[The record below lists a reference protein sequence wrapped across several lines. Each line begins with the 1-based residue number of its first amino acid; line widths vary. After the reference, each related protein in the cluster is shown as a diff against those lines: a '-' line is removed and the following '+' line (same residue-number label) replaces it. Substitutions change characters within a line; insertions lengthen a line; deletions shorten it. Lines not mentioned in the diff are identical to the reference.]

1 MTAIKHLS
9 AVCLSVLAVLCLR
22 NPACLAQQHQRVV
35 PPRSIMGDD
44 LPYLGE
50 EIPDEL
56 PLLNIENSLY
66 SPTGFLESALKL
78 LQHGEEALKAIQ
90 MGAQREVTAEAN
102 SSEADDRSGLFGAE
116 QSYEK
121 CLNDSTLFFA
131 ALNLN
136 VPWAVQ
142 MMDSFG
148 KPSPGAMAGNRQWP
162 GAYEQCV
169 TVRAIAEDGL
179 TNTFSGQYCT
189 LGITF
194 KKDQPLL
201 PGVAGD
207 AGVCVPDSCSNG
219 DAQRVLKQLFTELA
233 LPVDVNNIKRCQHEY
248 PLDNLAKAA
257 IVVFGCFGVL
267 IALGTAVDIV
277 LVQMPKWRLARMPTI
292 LGAGLDSSG
301 GSSGETKPLLDSK
314 KPTHAEEP
322 GTLSK
327 LLISFSVYTN
337 GSKLLSTHQPAG
349 SLTSVHGIR
358 FYSMT
363 WVVLGHTFSILQSN
377 SDNAGPYR
385 NEVYDD
391 ISFQMV
397 ANATLSVDTFFVL
410 SGLLV
415 AYLSLKEMDK
425 SKGKV
430 NWPMF
435 YFHRFWRLTPVYMMV
450 IFFNTA
456 LQPYLGSGPFWPDRD
471 GSRKACEES
480 WWTNMLYINNFAH
493 LNYKCEGEGWY
504 LANDMQFYMLS
515 PLIFVPFFYSPWL
528 GGIASGAGANQFDE
542 YYIKPYCRM
551 GPYIIGL
558 IAGYILYR
566 YGSKIRMNKIVVA
579 IGWLAATGMA
589 LGSLFGLYDASKIT
603 DRVPLEVW
611 ESALWNAVGR
621 TAWGISIAWVI
632 IACHA
637 GYGGF
642 VNTILSWSAL
652 VPLSRLTYCI
662 YLIHMSAQRTLVYSF
677 QKPFYMSSVNIVM
690 FQFALL
696 VMCYLVGAIF
706 SLSFEAPMMGLEKIL
721 LHGNKKKA

>member
-1 MTAIKHLS
+1 
-9 AVCLSVLAVLCLR
+9 
-22 NPACLAQQHQRVV
+22 
-35 PPRSIMGDD
+35 
-44 LPYLGE
+44 
-50 EIPDEL
+50 
-56 PLLNIENSLY
+56 
-66 SPTGFLESALKL
+66 
-78 LQHGEEALKAIQ
+78 

-219 DAQRVLKQLFTELA
+219 DAQKVLKQS
-233 LPVDVNNIKRCQHEY
+233 
-248 PLDNLAKAA
+248 
-257 IVVFGCFGVL
+257 
-267 IALGTAVDIV
+267 LGTAVDIV

-292 LGAGLDSSG
+292 LGAGLDTSG

-358 FYSMT
+358 FY
-363 WVVLGHTFSILQSN
+363 N
-377 SDNAGPYR
+377 NAGPYR

-493 LNYKCEGEGWY
+493 LNYK
-504 LANDMQFYMLS
+504 
-515 PLIFVPFFYSPWL
+515 
-528 GGIASGAGANQFDE
+528 
-542 YYIKPYCRM
+542 
-551 GPYIIGL
+551 
-558 IAGYILYR
+558 
-566 YGSKIRMNKIVVA
+566 IVVA
-579 IGWLAATGMA
+579 IGWLAATAMA
-589 LGSLFGLYDASKIT
+589 LGSLFGLYDAS
-603 DRVPLEVW
+603 
-611 ESALWNAVGR
+611 
-621 TAWGISIAWVI
+621 
-632 IACHA
+632 
-637 GYGGF
+637 F

-662 YLIHMSAQRTLVYSF
+662 YLIHMSAQRTLVHSF